1 MNRITLIFFALTFSV
16 FTKNVQ
22 AQSKHTHQKCATV
35 EATEHEMQ
43 KHPELRDER
52 AKYEKS
58 VQEFILNN
66 PSSQKSGNKRIIPV
80 VFHVIHECGP
90 ENISRAQILDQI
102 RVMNEDFSLT
112 NPNFS
117 QTPSAFAPLAA
128 DCQIEFRLA
137 TKDDLGNCTDGIV
150 RVYSP
155 KTNEAN
161 NDNGVKSISRWNAYK
176 YLNVW
181 IVKSIG
187 SIQGTGGEVLGYAQ
201 FPGGGLLS
209 TDGVVIRHDCTG
221 SIGTATNGQ
230 FGVRLGRTIT
240 HEIGHWLGL
249 RHIWGDA
256 DCGSDGVDTTPIA
269 FGPNYGVCW
278 NDYPYNLTSCGRD
291 STDTSGEMFNN
302 YMDYSDDQC
311 MSMFT
316 KGRYITD
323 TNYLDTTYTT
333 QIAYDTI
340 YADSIDVD
348 TITTNVDVLDTTYV
362 TVYDTTTFIV
372 DSTVV
377 DSVFSYVDS
386 SYTVQIDSLTYDTT
400 YVDSVF
406 YNETTMQDD
415 TVSVIDTIVEVVVQ
429 VDSTVVVQIPDALLY
444 VSQISYLVDSIA
456 INSSQVIDTVIT
468 TPTIVETYI
477 NNTITYIDSI
487 NQSTVEVIDSIS
499 FSLDS
504 VSYKSGQLDVMNAT
518 FETFRSYLIS
528 EENLIATGTTD
539 EDMANPI
546 ICSPIANFCENRR
559 MACADASI
567 SYTDASY
574 NSQTYTRAWEFEGGT
589 PATSTA
595 ATQSVTYANPGIF
608 NVKLTASNDIGSNS
622 REKNDYVTISGS
634 SAEFG
639 AGPFWDKLDTQDD
652 FNRWITFNND
662 NLSND
667 ETVGWEF
674 SPNTGYGNWGS
685 CVRIRNYFN
694 TPTEADDLISPSYNV
709 SSVVNPSMTFRIAGA
724 ETGGTADD
732 ALRIYTS
739 TNCGQTWV
747 LRKTFSG
754 ADLVTAGLYTSEFVP
769 NNPNQWQT
777 LAVGLSSISS
787 QTNVRFRFELVAG
800 TNGSN
805 NIYIDDLNI
814 GNSLGF
820 ENVADYIGLSVYPN
834 PANGSTKVEFNTQKQ
849 AKIQIQLLNVLGQ
862 PVLAPYSTQV
872 LPGTQNFNIDMT
884 PFANGIYTVQLQ
896 IDSDVYY
903 TKVVKN

>member
-1 MNRITLIFFALTFSV
+1 MNRSTLIFFALAFSV
-16 FTKNVQ
+16 FTNNVQ
-22 AQSKHTHQKCATV
+22 AQSKHTPNKCATV
-35 EATEHEMQ
+35 EAAESEML
-43 KHPELRDER
+43 KHPELKNER

-66 PSSQKSGNKRIIPV
+66 PSSRKSGNKRIIPV

-117 QTPSAFAPLAA
+117 QTPSAFVPLAA

-137 TKDDLGNCTDGIV
+137 TKDDLGNCSDGIV

-161 NDNGVKSISRWNAYK
+161 NDNGVKSVSRWNAYK

-230 FGVRLGRTIT
+230 FGVRLGRTII

-269 FGPNYGVCW
+269 SGPNYGVCW

-291 STDTSGEMFNN
+291 STDISGEMFNN
-302 YMDYSDDQC
+302 YMDYTDDQC

-323 TNYLDTTYTT
+323 TNYLDTTFVQQTVF
-333 QIAYDTI
+333 DTI

-348 TITTNVDVLDTTYV
+348 TITN
-362 TVYDTTTFIV
+362 IV
-372 DSTVV
+372 N
-377 DSVFSYVDS
+377 
-386 SYTVQIDSLTYDTT
+386 QYDTT
-400 YVDSVF
+400 YVDSI
-406 YNETTMQDD
+406 
-415 TVSVIDTIVEVVVQ
+415 SIDTFTVDSVVVDSVFSD
-429 VDSTVVVQIPDALLY
+429 VDSSLLY
-444 VSQISYLVDSIA
+444 VNQVTYLVDSIA
-456 INSSQVIDTVIT
+456 INTYQVIDSILI
-468 TPTIVETYI
+468 TPTSVDTYVY
-477 NNTITYIDSI
+477 NTVTYIDAI
-487 NQSTVEVIDSIS
+487 NEVQISVIDSIS

-504 VSYKSGQLDVMNAT
+504 VSYKSGQLDIINAT
-518 FETFRSYLIS
+518 LETYRSYLTS
-528 EENLIATGTTD
+528 DENLIATGTTD

-667 ETVGWEF
+667 EVVGWEF

-685 CVRIRNYFN
+685 CVRIRNYYN
-694 TPTEADDLISPSYNV
+694 TPSEADDLISPSYNV

-732 ALRIYTS
+732 ALKIYTS

-777 LAVGLSSISS
+777 LALGLASISS

-805 NIYIDDLNI
+805 NIFIDDLNI

-834 PANGSTKVEFNTQKQ
+834 PSNGLTKVEFNTVKQ

-872 LPGTQNFNIDMT
+872 LPGSQNFNIDMT
-884 PFANGIYTVQLQ
+884 PFAIGIYTVQLQ

>member
-16 FTKNVQ
+16 FTKNVL

-52 AKYEKS
+52 TKFEKS

-102 RVMNEDFSLT
+102 RIMNEDFSLT

-117 QTPSAFAPLAA
+117 QTPSAFVPLAA

-333 QIAYDTI
+333 QISYDTI

-348 TITTNVDVLDTTYV
+348 TITN
-362 TVYDTTTFIV
+362 IV
-372 DSTVV
+372 N
-377 DSVFSYVDS
+377 
-386 SYTVQIDSLTYDTT
+386 QYDTT
-400 YVDSVF
+400 YVDSI
-406 YNETTMQDD
+406 
-415 TVSVIDTIVEVVVQ
+415 SIDTFTVDSVVV
-429 VDSTVVVQIPDALLY
+429 DSVFSDIDSSLLY
-444 VSQISYLVDSIA
+444 VNQVTYLVDSIA
-456 INSSQVIDTVIT
+456 INTYQVIDSILT
-468 TPTIVETYI
+468 TPTSVDTYVY
-477 NNTITYIDSI
+477 NTVTYIDTI
-487 NQSTVEVIDSIS
+487 NEVPISVIDSIS

-595 ATQSVTYANPGIF
+595 ATQSVTYANPGIY

-834 PANGSTKVEFNTQKQ
+834 PSNGSTKVEFNTQKQ